1 MMWDLTSLSGTH
13 EVVGAAPVS
22 NGPWNYA
29 FNFCENVDTSPAAVC
44 VTPVT
49 APTSAYRVED
59 YPSNVQCDNLGAP
72 PRSAAA
78 CWSCVPL
85 LRVDRGATSL
95 SPAPASVC
103 MLADRYTRLMRCE
116 PPPALHAACLP
127 ACLPV
132 GFMRAGPDLEGSGTL
147 QVQKL
152 AAGVGISVTF
162 TGTGGSG
169 GGGSLVVSLLCDES
183 QQGADSLPT
192 TPTGYLSPVQLEWR
206 TFFTCPAHQ
215 NAGLSVGSLVLISMG
230 VAGLLY
236 CGAGYAYNSSSHRLS
251 GAQAM
256 PHAEFW
262 LELPRY
268 ANC

>member
-1 MMWDLTSLSGTH
+1 MTWDLTSLSGTH

-59 YPSNVQCDNLGAP
+59 YPINVQCDNLGAP

-116 PPPALHAACLP
+116 PPPRDACRLP
-127 ACLPV
+127 ACLSASCAQ
-132 GFMRAGPDLEGSGTL
+132 GRIWKALGPCKCRNWRLG
-147 QVQKL
+147 L
-152 AAGVGISVTF
+152 ASQSPLLVLVVRVAGVVWWCRCCVMNRSRVQIRCPLRRLGICHLSSS
-162 TGTGGSG
+162 SG
-169 GGGSLVVSLLCDES
+169 GL
-183 QQGADSLPT
+183 SLPARHT
-192 TPTGYLSPVQLEWR
+192 KTQDS
-206 TFFTCPAHQ
+206 
-215 NAGLSVGSLVLISMG
+215 
-230 VAGLLY
+230 
-236 CGAGYAYNSSSHRLS
+236 LS
-251 GAQAM
+251 GA
-256 PHAEFW
+256 
-262 LELPRY
+262 
-268 ANC
+268 